1 MVIKKKNKNNN
12 TIASAK
18 NSASKGIFITFEG
31 IDGSGKTTQIKLLNK
46 FLKDKGFDTV
56 LTREPGGTALGDSI
70 RKLLLDPE
78 NNGPVDRAEALL
90 FEAARAELTEK
101 VIVPA
106 LDKGKI
112 VICDR
117 FFDSTLAYQGFARGL
132 GIDSLLD
139 LSLWATSGLA
149 PDITFLLSLDVSDSE
164 KRLDRQSRKRDR
176 IEHEDG
182 DFKKKL
188 QAGYIKLAGRFK
200 DRIVLIDANKEI
212 NKIFCDIRANMLKL
226 LINRGWLTQ

>member
-1 MVIKKKNKNNN
+1 MAIKKNKNDNSA
-12 TIASAK
+12 ASSK
-18 NSASKGIFITFEG
+18 SSASKGIFITFEG

-46 FLKDKGFDTV
+46 FLKEKGFDTV

-78 NNGPVDRAEALL
+78 NSGPVARAEALL

-139 LSLWATSGLA
+139 LSLWATSDLA
-149 PDITFLLSLDVSDSE
+149 PDITFLLSLDVFDSE

-188 QAGYIKLAGRFK
+188 QAGYIEISGRFK

-212 NKIFCDIRANMLKL
+212 NKIFCDIRANMMKL
-226 LINRGWLTQ
+226 LISRGWLAQ

>member
-1 MVIKKKNKNNN
+1 LIIKKENKDDSITGSAVNN
-12 TIASAK
+12 AV
-18 NSASKGIFITFEG
+18 KGIFITFEG
-31 IDGSGKTTQIKLLNK
+31 IDGSGKTTQIKLLHK
-46 FLKDKGFDTV
+46 FLKEKGFNTV
-56 LTREPGGTALGDSI
+56 ITREPGGTALGDSI
-70 RKLLLDPE
+70 RKILLDPK
-78 NNGPVDRAEALL
+78 NNGPVARAEALL

-106 LDKGKI
+106 LDKGEI

-188 QAGYIKLAGRFK
+188 QAGYIELAGRFK
-200 DRIVLIDANKEI
+200 DRIVLIDANKGI
-212 NKIFCDIRANMLKL
+212 NKIFSDIRANMLKL
-226 LINRGWLTQ
+226 LINRKWLTQ

>member
-1 MVIKKKNKNNN
+1 LVIKKNNKNDNTAASVKNN
-12 TIASAK
+12 
-18 NSASKGIFITFEG
+18 ASKGIFITFEG
-31 IDGSGKTTQIKLLNK
+31 VDGSGKTTQIKLLNK
-46 FLKDKGFDTV
+46 FLKDRGFDTV
-56 LTREPGGTALGDSI
+56 LTREPGGTVLGDSI

-176 IEHEDG
+176 IEHEDS

-226 LINRGWLTQ
+226 LINRGWLAQ

>member
-1 MVIKKKNKNNN
+1 LVIYKNK
-12 TIASAK
+12 IAGISGSAVD
-18 NSASKGIFITFEG
+18 NASKGIFITFEG
-31 IDGSGKTTQIKLLNK
+31 VDGSGKTTQIKLLNK
-46 FLKDKGFDTV
+46 FLKEKGFNSFI
-56 LTREPGGTALGDSI
+56 TREPGGTALGDSI
-70 RKLLLDPE
+70 RKLLLNPE
-78 NNGPVDRAEALL
+78 NNGPVARAEALL

-101 VIVPA
+101 VIRPA

-117 FFDSTLAYQGFARGL
+117 YFDSTLAYQGFARGL

-139 LSLWATSGLA
+139 LSLWATSGLV
-149 PDITFLLSLDVSDSE
+149 PDITFLLSLDASDSE

-188 QAGYIKLAGRFK
+188 QEGYNELAGRFK
-200 DRIVLIDANKEI
+200 ERIVLIDANKEI
-212 NKIFCDIRANMLKL
+212 NKIFCDIKLKMLEL
-226 LINRGWLTQ
+226 LISRGWLTQ